1 MNDLEEDIHEI
12 SLDKDHIEET
22 KERYRSNTPSRME
35 FINFK
40 KEFKKTELLEKA
52 REEAKTLKYKEQV
65 VKEHITPEGI
75 WQHHSNEHRPTEK
88 IDNMD
93 YQQISLDTIA
103 KIPNTCKGGHG
114 MQAKLLEG
122 ASEADRELL
131 LGIMQDSMY
140 ENDQIQS
147 MMRLVPQSYKN
158 KNRKKSS
165 G

>member
-1 MNDLEEDIHEI
+1 
-12 SLDKDHIEET
+12 
-22 KERYRSNTPSRME
+22 
-35 FINFK
+35 
-40 KEFKKTELLEKA
+40 
-52 REEAKTLKYKEQV
+52 
-65 VKEHITPEGI
+65 
-75 WQHHSNEHRPTEK
+75 
-88 IDNMD
+88 
-93 YQQISLDTIA
+93 
-103 KIPNTCKGGHG
+103 